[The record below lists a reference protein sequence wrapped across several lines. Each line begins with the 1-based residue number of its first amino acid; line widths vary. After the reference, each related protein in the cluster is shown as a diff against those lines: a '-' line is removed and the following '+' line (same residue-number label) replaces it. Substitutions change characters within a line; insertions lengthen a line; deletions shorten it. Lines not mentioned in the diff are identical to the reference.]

1 MSYQFPRRVLRDQDV
16 LDPIELTQDISP
28 AAERL
33 SGRLNAHNF
42 KETIAASVGID
53 PEAFYA
59 VQHYAYFVQFAWSHA
74 APENG
79 YPDTTAGNAYQV
91 QNNFEWNVV
100 TEPGGTP
107 SAVTITTGNSV
118 LWINAYAQ
126 YLWHGFAYNKA
137 TGTFEAL
144 NQHANNCQD
153 DSANIQFALRVDGN
167 IIDESMTGIEDVV
180 YRPSVPI
187 KPVTQRVVSG
197 GSLTKLPGPQDI
209 RGEQTVALG
218 PPCLPVRVGALV
230 PVQSGTH
237 TVELVV
243 RRAPLI
249 RANEVSGY
257 KSTDK
262 VYVYNR
268 QVNVVDLKSFPVDS
282 VGGSEVSAPGWD
294 EEDPITNA
302 TIYTQ
307 RVQPVIAGYNDV
319 KEGNLARGALM
330 HYHLPATLLANY
342 TVERTYAGE
351 KFNSVYP
358 GNASPNV
365 VTTARY
371 AGAPATGW
379 TLITDGANPVRVAP
393 VSITGR
399 PKLLVLANAQVRNV
413 QGGFVRSTLGGAD
426 APIAGNIAAFALFQ
440 IMWQRVSQGATE
452 WTRVS
457 ESMGMVNNFVWW
469 PADPTQEVGASNTYL
484 PVPDYGLE
492 QVEIQ
497 LMALIDT
504 TTVGSEDIRIGLF
517 GATNDDGA
525 LGSTAT
531 TATNVAVEYEIRFA
545 SMTVLALRA

>member
-42 KETIAASVGID
+42 NQTIAASVAVD
-53 PEAFYA
+53 PAAFYA
-59 VQHYAYFVQFAWSHA
+59 FQHYAFFSPFVWSSA
-74 APENG
+74 APQNG
-79 YPDTTAGNAYQV
+79 YPDTTASTAYQV

-100 TEPGGTP
+100 TTSGGVP

-118 LWINAYAQ
+118 LWVNAYAQ

-137 TGTFEAL
+137 TGTFEARQ
-144 NQHANNCQD
+144 QHANRCQD
-153 DSANIQFALRVDGN
+153 DPSNIQFAIRVDGN
-167 IIDESMTGIEDVV
+167 IVVESMTGIDDVA

-187 KPVTQRVVSG
+187 KPVTQRVTSG

-209 RGEQTVALG
+209 RGEQLTALG

-230 PVQSGTH
+230 PVQSGAH

-262 VYVYNR
+262 VYVYSR

-282 VGGSEVSAPGWD
+282 VSGAEVSAPGWD
-294 EEDPITNA
+294 EEDLIDNTS
-302 TIYTQ
+302 IYVN

-319 KEGNLARGALM
+319 QEGNLARGALM
-330 HYHLPATLLANY
+330 HYHLPSALLASY
-342 TVERTYAGE
+342 TVERTYAAGTL
-351 KFNSVYP
+351 FNSVYP
-358 GNASPNV
+358 GNGVNT
-365 VTTARY
+365 VTTTAY

-379 TLITDGANPVRVAP
+379 VNITDGANSVRLAP
-393 VSITGR
+393 VSITGG
-399 PKLLVLANAQVRNV
+399 PTLLIFANAQVRNV

-426 APIAGNIAAFALFQ
+426 AEIAGNIAAFALFQ
-440 IMWQRVSQGATE
+440 IMWQSVTDGATT
-452 WTRVS
+452 WYPIS
-457 ESMGMVNNFVWW
+457 ESLGMVNNFVWW
-469 PADPTQEVGASNTYL
+469 PADPTQPVGASGTNL
-484 PVPDYGLE
+484 PVPEYGLE

-497 LMALIDT
+497 LMAQLDT
-504 TTVGSEDIRIGLF
+504 NLVGGQNIRIGLF
-517 GATNDDGA
+517 GATNDNGA

-531 TATNVAVEYEIRFA
+531 TATNVPVEYEIRFA
-545 SMTVLALRA
+545 SMTALALRA